1 MDVKTAREVATS
13 NSLER
18 EDQGILKTSDSKA
31 SQLKQKKPNLDVH
44 QRKKRAPRSQGRFQ
58 PKVSKLI
65 SKQRFLNLLQYITRR
80 ISMQL
85 VVA

>member
-1 MDVKTAREVATS
+1 MDVKTVMEVATS

-18 EDQGILKTSDSKA
+18 EDQGILKTSDSKT

-44 QRKKRAPRSQGRFQ
+44 QRRQRAPRSQGRFQ

-65 SKQRFLNLLQYITRR
+65 SSSVFLTCFNI
-80 ISMQL
+80 
-85 VVA
+85 

>member
-18 EDQGILKTSDSKA
+18 EGQGILKTSDSKA
-31 SQLKQKKPNLDVH
+31 SQLKQKKRNLDVH
-44 QRKKRAPRSQGRFQ
+44 QRKQRAPRSQGRFQ

-65 SKQRFLNLLQYITRR
+65 SSCVFLTCFNI
-80 ISMQL
+80 
-85 VVA
+85 

>member
-18 EDQGILKTSDSKA
+18 EGQGILKTSDSKA

-44 QRKKRAPRSQGRFQ
+44 QRKQRAPRSQGRFQ
-58 PKVSKLI
+58 PKVCKLI
-65 SKQRFLNLLQYITRR
+65 SSSVFLTCFNI
-80 ISMQL
+80 
-85 VVA
+85 

>member
-18 EDQGILKTSDSKA
+18 EDQGILKTSDIKA

-44 QRKKRAPRSQGRFQ
+44 QRKQRAPRSQGRFQ

-65 SKQRFLNLLQYITRR
+65 SSSVFLTCFNI
-80 ISMQL
+80 
-85 VVA
+85 

>member
-18 EDQGILKTSDSKA
+18 DGQGILKTSDSKA

-44 QRKKRAPRSQGRFQ
+44 QRKQRAPRSQGRFQ

-65 SKQRFLNLLQYITRR
+65 SSSVFLTCFNIQRVGYQCN
-80 ISMQL
+80 
-85 VVA
+85 

>member
-1 MDVKTAREVATS
+1 MNVKTAREVATS

-18 EDQGILKTSDSKA
+18 EGQGILKTSDSKA

-44 QRKKRAPRSQGRFQ
+44 QRKQRAPRSQGRVQ

-65 SKQRFLNLLQYITRR
+65 SSSVFLTCFKI
-80 ISMQL
+80 
-85 VVA
+85 

>member
-1 MDVKTAREVATS
+1 MDVKTAREVAKS

-18 EDQGILKTSDSKA
+18 EGQGILKTSDSKA

-44 QRKKRAPRSQGRFQ
+44 QRKQRAPRSQGRFQ

-65 SKQRFLNLLQYITRR
+65 SSSVFLTCFNI
-80 ISMQL
+80 
-85 VVA
+85 